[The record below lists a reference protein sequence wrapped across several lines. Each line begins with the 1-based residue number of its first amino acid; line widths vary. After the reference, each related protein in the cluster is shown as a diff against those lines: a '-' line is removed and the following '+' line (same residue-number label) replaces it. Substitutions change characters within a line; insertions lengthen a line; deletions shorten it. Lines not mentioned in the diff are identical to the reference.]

1 MEIPADQL
9 GDVVKRLRRVEG
21 QIGGIIRMIED
32 GRDCK
37 DVVTQLS
44 AASKALSKA
53 SFAVISTG
61 LRHCQATEEG
71 QALDDTVRDLERL
84 FLSLA

>member
-1 MEIPADQL
+1 MQIPANELD
-9 GDVVKRLRRVEG
+9 DVVKRLRRVEG
-21 QIGGIIRMIED
+21 QIGGIARMIEE

-37 DVVTQLS
+37 DIVTQLS
-44 AASKALSKA
+44 AASKAMSKA

-61 LRHCQATEEG
+61 LRYCQLT
-71 QALDDTVRDLERL
+71 DDAEARESNMRDLERL

>member
-1 MEIPADQL
+1 MEIPANELD
-9 GDVVKRLRRVEG
+9 GVVKRLRRVEG
-21 QIGGIIRMIED
+21 QIGGIIRMIEE

-44 AASKALSKA
+44 AASKAMSKA
-53 SFAVISTG
+53 SFAVITTG
-61 LRHCQATEEG
+61 LRHCQLT
-71 QALDDTVRDLERL
+71 DDAEARERDLSDLERL